1 MKMEKLVYVASFAA
15 LIACTTPGYAASKP
29 KAISYQEASEFER
42 SLLAR
47 EATPPA
53 PPEKL
58 YVQPANKTEPCKLPT
73 SRDQLERPN
82 FRAYWDGE
90 CQNGFAFGLGRD
102 IAMSDT
108 HHLEEITIHDGT
120 GDNWSAP
127 RVGYDFVN
135 NMVLYAVGG
144 PQFPASTQLT
154 EKMESSINGFNAL
167 QTLSVVDGR
176 GNAYIIQS
184 AAFNPQRYFALTQN
198 YGALAFKFSD
208 NSAAPVVNP
217 NAATFAAEI
226 IDPRT
231 NTSGGVMVARY
242 PNGAVGHF
250 QLVGGKPQPV
260 RLPTA
265 YTEHLQAKYQEISTA
280 TAGASATLQRAQ
292 QIEREYLYKACN
304 GKGSIR
310 GMDQADY
317 TKICTWRDQFKEP
330 YAVAS
335 ANYQRQL
342 ESLQQRAASADQ
354 QRQIQQ
360 QIAMQQYMLQQQRN
374 QQAWSN
380 LNQANQ
386 QLQQQTQQTLQGIQ
400 SWQSPQVQ
408 PITPPGGNK
417 VICHTIGIITTCR

>member
-1 MKMEKLVYVASFAA
+1 MKMKKLVYIAPISA
-15 LIACTTPGYAASKP
+15 LIACATPGYAGSQH

-53 PPEKL
+53 LPEKL

-73 SRDQLERPN
+73 SRDQLDRPN

-90 CQNGFAFGLGRD
+90 CRNGFAFGLGRD
-102 IAMSDT
+102 IARSDT
-108 HHLEEITIHDGT
+108 HHVEEITIHDGT
-120 GDNWSAP
+120 GWNWSAP
-127 RVGYDFVN
+127 KVFYDFVN
-135 NMVLYAVGG
+135 NLVLYGVGG

-154 EKMESSINGFNAL
+154 EKMESSINGFNAF
-167 QTLSVVDGR
+167 QTLSIVDEQ
-176 GNAYIIQS
+176 GNAYIIES
-184 AAFNPQRYFALTQN
+184 AAFNPQRNLVLTQN

-217 NAATFAAEI
+217 NAAIFAAEI

-231 NTSGGVMVARY
+231 NTAGGVMVARY

-250 QLVGGKPQPV
+250 QFVGGKPQPV
-260 RLPTA
+260 RLPAT
-265 YTEHLQAKYQEISTA
+265 YTHHLEAKYQAISTA

-310 GMDQADY
+310 GMDEADY
-317 TKICTWRDQFKEP
+317 RKICTWRDQFKEP

-342 ESLQQRAASADQ
+342 ASLQQRAASADQ

-374 QQAWSN
+374 EQAWSN
-380 LNQANQ
+380 FNQANQ
-386 QLQQQTQQTLQGIQ
+386 QLEQQTQQTLRGIQ
-400 SWQSPQVQ
+400 SWQAPQVQ
-408 PITPPGGNK
+408 PITPPGGDK